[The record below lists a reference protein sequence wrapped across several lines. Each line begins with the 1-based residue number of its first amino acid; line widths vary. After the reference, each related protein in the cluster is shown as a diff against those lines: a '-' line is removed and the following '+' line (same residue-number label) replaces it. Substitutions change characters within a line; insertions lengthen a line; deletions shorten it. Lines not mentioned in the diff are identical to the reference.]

1 MTTAT
6 VETHPAL
13 PELLADERRHHL
25 RSRLLR
31 WGLGLAVLGGTIAAA
46 AVVYTGQAAPAPVFH
61 TVPVVRGEVTH
72 EVSATG
78 RLEARGTVA
87 VGPEISGRIA
97 TVPVDFNDHVRRG
110 QVLARFDTAALGAQL
125 DQAHANLQAARVA
138 LAEAELDAARTAR
151 ERRRIQPLA
160 GRGVVA
166 TAELDAAVDAELQ
179 AANHVK
185 SARATLELQ
194 RANHALALTNV
205 EHAELRAP
213 IDGVVITRAVDPGQ
227 AVAAMLA
234 APELFVI
241 AEDLARMRVIAAIDE
256 ADVGQVAVGQAAR
269 FTVDAFPDE
278 SFAAAVSELHSQPKI
293 TQDVVTYEA
302 VLVVDNPGHR
312 LRPGMTASVK
322 VVTAHAT
329 DAIVVPNV
337 ALRFTPPGN
346 TRSAAHGVWVEDTAS
361 VARFVPV
368 TVDVTDGT
376 RCAVRGALRS
386 DEAVLVGVGK
396 AGE

>member
-6 VETHPAL
+6 VENHPAL

-25 RSRLLR
+25 RGRLLR
-31 WGLGLAVLGGTIAAA
+31 WGLGLAFLGATIAAGV
-46 AVVYTGQAAPAPVFH
+46 VVYTRQAAPAPVFH
-61 TVPVVRGEVTH
+61 TEPVVRGEVTH

-97 TVPVDFNDHVRRG
+97 TVAVDFNDHVRRG

-151 ERRRIQPLA
+151 ERRRIQPLE

-166 TAELDAAVDAELQ
+166 TAELDAAVDAELR

-185 SARATLELQ
+185 SARAALELQ

-205 EHAELRAP
+205 EHAEIRAP

-361 VARFVPV
+361 IARFVPV

-376 RCAVRGALRS
+376 RSAVRGALRS